1 VSDFRETLK
10 TEIAKR
16 AFKRVEGIRELLD
29 RLGIVDF
36 YIAGGVLT
44 AERFS
49 DIDLFPAGG
58 QLFSSAYAYNDDIY
72 NIPTEVL
79 SFTPNA
85 ITIKFADQVVQ
96 LCKYK
101 HSTLGHLIESFDFTH
116 IQVGARVTNGQVV
129 ETYFTDDFILAKA
142 LENSKYVGS
151 EYPLSSL
158 VRLLK
163 YYKRGAISRPA
174 GIGAIFGIVKD
185 IVVRGFRD
193 YEDFKDQIDAVDLGL
208 LPDELEKLDGNK
220 LFELFEALRR
230 DK

>member
-1 VSDFRETLK
+1 MFRVTLK
-10 TEIAKR
+10 EEIAKR

-29 RLGIVDF
+29 RLGITDF
-36 YIAGGVLT
+36 YIAGGALT

-49 DIDLFPAGG
+49 DIDLFPAGPQKFLG
-58 QLFSSAYAYNDDIY
+58 GDYSHGLL
-72 NIPTEVL
+72 EVV
-79 SFTPNA
+79 SITPNA
-85 ITIKFADQVVQ
+85 TTIKFNDQVVQ
-96 LCKYK
+96 FCKYYQL
-101 HSTLGHLIESFDFTH
+101 SLQALIESFDFTH
-116 IQVGARVTNGQVV
+116 IQVGARVTNGQVIA
-129 ETYFTDDFILAKA
+129 TYFTDDFILAKA

-174 GIGAIFGIVKD
+174 GIGAIFGAVKD
-185 IVVRGFRD
+185 IVLRGFRD

-208 LPDELEKLDGNK
+208 LPDELEVLKKNG
-220 LFELFEALRR
+220 LFELFEVLRR